1 MANTACTGVHEHT
14 DRFNQQKRQ
23 MQFSPLHEVAF
34 LSDYNVQLKK
44 KLLHFKGNHLS
55 VIDIR

>member
-44 KLLHFKGNHLS
+44 KIVAL
-55 VIDIR
+55 